1 MAARER
7 FRVDAGLGLTLALA
21 VLGVFVAVAMP
32 RDGRALLVALP
43 AGASERL
50 IDTLARADAELV
62 AVGALSGLYVVA
74 SDRPGLAGRLWEA
87 GAFFVVDAALAIGC
101 RPASAIGDPQ

>member
-1 MAARER
+1 MVARER
-7 FRVDAGLGLTLALA
+7 FGIDAGFGLTLGLA
-21 VLGVFVAVAMP
+21 VLGVLCVVALP
-32 RDGRALLVALP
+32 RDGRAMLVALP
-43 AGASERL
+43 HVASERL

-87 GAFFVVDAALAIGC
+87 GAFLVVDAALALGC
-101 RPASAIGDPQ
+101 RPVGAIGGPQ